1 MSYAGIALAIA
12 IWIGAVAL
20 ICRML
25 GFNRFDD
32 DPNERDPYN

>member
-25 GFNRFDD
+25 GFNRLDN
-32 DPNERDPYN
+32 DPNERNTYD